1 MDGSRMRRYLFI
13 GLFLT
18 LLLLMLR
25 LFYPFLTIFI
35 WAGVLYAL
43 LAPIQRFVLERLRI
57 GASAGARRVV
67 AVVLAVGGVVL
78 VVVPVAYLA
87 ESLAH
92 QIIEL
97 SRMVRTNLIS
107 DPSMLDLS
115 PTSPIGGFVFR
126 FTDGLVDLSRVNLGQ
141 EISQF
146 LYGSGNRLLGLSGVF
161 LQKTFSLLLGIVF
174 LAITLYFF
182 LMDGRQLMSVLVGS
196 IPIER
201 DYTILFIRRL
211 QSSAKDLARGYV
223 LVMIIIAT
231 AMSGLYAAFHIKG
244 FLLFGVLTAVSTFVP
259 VAGPALVLFPVVLI
273 KAVTSGMVPALI
285 LMAIGISVVTFT
297 DSVIRP
303 FLLKDRL
310 EMHPLLILF
319 SILGGIE
326 VFGFNGV
333 VLGPLVFILFFT
345 SVELYHQVYGATGSE
360 GSEEGGGKG
369 KDSRPH

>member
-1 MDGSRMRRYLFI
+1 MRRYLFI
-13 GLFLT
+13 GLFLA
-18 LLLLMLR
+18 LLLMMLR

-35 WAGVLYAL
+35 WGGLLYAL
-43 LAPIQRFVLERLRI
+43 LAPIQRFILRHLGRNPSAALRRL
-57 GASAGARRVV
+57 V

-78 VVVPVAYLA
+78 VVVPVFYLA

-92 QIIEL
+92 QVIEL
-97 SRMVRTNLIS
+97 SRLVRSGMQTN
-107 DPSMLDLS
+107 PSILDLS
-115 PTSPIGGFVFR
+115 PMSPVGGFVYR
-126 FTDGLVDLSRVNLGQ
+126 FTDGLVDLSRVKIDQ

-161 LQKTFSLLLGIVF
+161 LQKTFSLLLGLVF
-174 LAITLYFF
+174 LAITLYFI

-211 QSSAKDLARGYV
+211 QSSARDLARGYV
-223 LVMIIIAT
+223 VVMIIIAT
-231 AMSGLYAAFHIKG
+231 AMFGLYTAFHVRG
-244 FLLFGVLTAVSTFVP
+244 ALLFGVVTALSTFVP
-259 VAGPALVLFPVVLI
+259 VAGPALVLLPVALI

-285 LMAIGISVVTFT
+285 LLGIGIAVVTFT

-303 FLLKDRL
+303 YLLKDRL
-310 EMHPLLILF
+310 EMHPLLVLF

-333 VLGPLVFILFFT
+333 ILGPLIFILFFT
-345 SVELYHQVYGATGSE
+345 SVELYHQVYGAAGSGDKALRG
-360 GSEEGGGKG
+360 GSAAKG
-369 KDSRPH
+369 ERDDE